1 MNLNE
6 EQLKEIEEYA
16 GLMFTIKEIAIIMN
30 LSCSD
35 LKKEVQ
41 NENGNVYLSFKKGR
55 LLIEAKIR
63 KSIFDLAEDGSSPAH
78 SLSLDLIKKA
88 KMDDIL

>member
-30 LSCSD
+30 LSYSD
-35 LKKEVQ
+35 LKEEVK

-63 KSIFDLAEDGSSPAH
+63 KSIFDLAEDGSSPAQ
-78 SLSLDLIKKA
+78 SLSLDLIKKS
-88 KMDDIL
+88 